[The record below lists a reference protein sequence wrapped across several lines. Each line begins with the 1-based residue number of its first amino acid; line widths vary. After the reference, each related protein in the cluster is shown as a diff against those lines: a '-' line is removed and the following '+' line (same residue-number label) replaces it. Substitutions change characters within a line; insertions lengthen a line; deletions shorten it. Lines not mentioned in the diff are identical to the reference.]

1 MKLEKRKNIIL
12 IVDGIADLKMIP
24 KADIENAITVGFLD
38 EKIEEN
44 LETFNKNFDIVLS
57 NRGTFKEVNNI
68 LKIY

>member
-1 MKLEKRKNIIL
+1 MPTKS
-12 IVDGIADLKMIP
+12 
-24 KADIENAITVGFLD
+24 DIENAITVGFLD

-57 NRGTFKEVNNI
+57 NRGTFEEVNNI